1 MVSLSQQQIEQFRS
15 EGFLI
20 VPAFFTKEE
29 TTVLQNQVRQWVE
42 TGKLK
47 NVATDGDGKTPSAD
61 IQNLQLVPLD
71 VHSGLFR
78 ALPFQR
84 RVLASVRQLIGDP
97 VTKIL
102 DQLFYKP
109 AKTGGPTNWHTDNAY
124 FRIKD
129 PLKGMALWIA
139 IDDANIENG
148 ALKVIPSQFDTKF
161 PHARD
166 PDSDHHIRMHADE
179 SSAVHCEL
187 SAGGVV
193 FFCFGTP
200 HATGANNSAT
210 ARSGAGIHF
219 VNAECGNDF
228 LLKGERAKQNVVLTG
243 EGVTGGFENYGEDV
257 SGSWAAEV
265 SRLL

>member
-1 MVSLSQQQIEQFRS
+1 M
-15 EGFLI
+15 I
-20 VPAFFTKEE
+20 VPQFFNSDE
-29 TTVLQNQVRQWVE
+29 TTALQNQVRQWVE
-42 TGKLK
+42 AGKLR
-47 NVATDGDGKTPSAD
+47 NVATDGDGKTPSTG

-71 VHSGLFR
+71 RDSGLFR
-78 ALPFQR
+78 ALPFQH

-129 PLKGMALWIA
+129 PLKGIALWIA

-148 ALKVIPSQFDTKF
+148 ALKVIPSQFNTKY

-166 PDSDHHIRMHADE
+166 PDSDHHIRMHAVE

-200 HATGANNSAT
+200 HATGANNSAM

-219 VNAECGNDF
+219 VNTECGNDF
-228 LLKGERAKQNVVLTG
+228 LLKGDREKHNVRLTG
-243 EGVTGGFENYGEDV
+243 DGVTGGFEKYGEDV
-257 SGSWAAEV
+257 SGSWPEEV
-265 SRLL
+265 ARLL